1 MKRAEGEGGVEGIL
15 RLKRLWGGGFKH
27 IFKSILQPLY
37 FPKLKRFH
45 LNKNG
50 LNSRLM
56 GVLEGG
62 GE

>member
-1 MKRAEGEGGVEGIL
+1 MGRRGEIAFKKIV
-15 RLKRLWGGGFKH
+15 GGGFKH